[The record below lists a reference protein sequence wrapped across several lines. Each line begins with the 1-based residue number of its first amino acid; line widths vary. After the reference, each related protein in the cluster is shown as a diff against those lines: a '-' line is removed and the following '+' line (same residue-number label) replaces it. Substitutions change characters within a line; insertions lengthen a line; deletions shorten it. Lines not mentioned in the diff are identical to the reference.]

1 MPGRTWNSGLSVA
14 EFACLRTTGFEPVGQ
29 VMGAS
34 VYRVRPW
41 TPIDSK
47 NRYWSP
53 RFFAGGEW
61 GIYNARR
68 KAMNRLVAECR
79 ALGGDGII
87 AVQVEIGP
95 FQGQEHTLAFRVRGT
110 AVRAHGRVRPLRPF
124 SSDLSAQEFAKL
136 IEAGWVPVE
145 LVLGVSINQLYDF
158 PGVKRQTLPFADNQE
173 VRWWTDTVGVTRHEA
188 RSALREEATRAGAD
202 GVVVCRCDLKVH
214 ESHGG
219 RFVEA
224 RFLGTAVAAF
234 GVARPPEEPPMTRLE
249 RLLPALRP
257 SPAPAPPPRPPTI
270 PTSPVIRMS
279 TGEPGSR

>member
-1 MPGRTWNSGLSVA
+1 MGTENTPSAGGGAGSVPGRTWNSGLSVA

-158 PGVKRQTLPFADNQE
+158 PGVKSAVRRQPGGPVVDRHGRRHPPRGQVRTPRGGHARGRGRRRGLP
-173 VRWWTDTVGVTRHEA
+173 
-188 RSALREEATRAGAD
+188 
-202 GVVVCRCDLKVH
+202 
-214 ESHGG
+214 
-219 RFVEA
+219 
-224 RFLGTAVAAF
+224 
-234 GVARPPEEPPMTRLE
+234 
-249 RLLPALRP
+249 LRP
-257 SPAPAPPPRPPTI
+257 EGT
-270 PTSPVIRMS
+270 
-279 TGEPGSR
+279 